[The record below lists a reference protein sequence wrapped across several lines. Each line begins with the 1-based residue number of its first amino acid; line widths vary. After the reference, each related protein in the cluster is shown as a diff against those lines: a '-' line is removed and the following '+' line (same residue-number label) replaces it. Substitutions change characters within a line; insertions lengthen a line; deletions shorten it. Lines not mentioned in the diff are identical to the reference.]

1 MHIILKDREIHLI
14 IWMTRIH
21 LISLVSILEHIIH
34 VYHTVGSKY
43 VGFIYIAPKRGGMIV
58 MSLVN
63 KENGHFVAHL
73 H

>member
-1 MHIILKDREIHLI
+1 MTLKDREIHLI
-14 IWMTRIH
+14 RWMTRIH
-21 LISLVSILEHIIH
+21 LISLVSILEHE
-34 VYHTVGSKY
+34 VYHRVGSEY
-43 VGFIYIAPKRGGMIV
+43 VGFIHIAPKRGLDSGMVV